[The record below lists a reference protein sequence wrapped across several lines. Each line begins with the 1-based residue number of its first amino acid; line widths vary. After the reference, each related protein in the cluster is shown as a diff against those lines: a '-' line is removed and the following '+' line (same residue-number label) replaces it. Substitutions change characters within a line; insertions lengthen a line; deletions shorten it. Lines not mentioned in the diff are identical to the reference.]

1 MRNNPQIGL
10 SMMVGR
16 IVEVESTG
24 DGLSWQNAFETN
36 GPDAV
41 GVSFFGSFLCL
52 NLGSVVFS
60 AIGWY
65 LGLVLPGEYGIKR
78 PWYVFYNLH
87 AR

>member
-1 MRNNPQIGL
+1 MRNNLQIGL
-10 SMMVGR
+10 SMLVGR

-60 AIGWY
+60 ANAKEAVTAIAAR
-65 LGLVLPGEYGIKR
+65 LVQVLSF
-78 PWYVFYNLH
+78 VFVLE
-87 AR
+87 